1 MNARRPDGHRRPLAA
16 QIFEACC
23 QILADLATW
32 ALFTA
37 CHFRQPIR
45 TH

>member
-1 MNARRPDGHRRPLAA
+1 MNARRPDGRRRPLVV
-16 QIFEACC
+16 
-23 QILADLATW
+23 QILDACWQLLADVATW

-37 CHFRQPIR
+37 CHLRQPIR